1 MASDIAKFEADYSF
15 VRDQISEFFDSGSIQ
30 NALQTIGEVGI
41 TGWEKWWQVELAI
54 WLSDH
59 EDIGDWVMEERF
71 FTDLRLKSKKDS
83 IAIDIGFRMKGYSKD
98 EMLFLELKQ
107 NNDWRLCIEN
117 MLIDVEKVE
126 SAQVRSIES
135 KVMIRNFFVV
145 GVYLT
150 DDISKRE
157 IHDYIEMRT
166 KEMNI
171 PFGRQHI
178 FSKFIQNTH
187 FGVTVF

>member
-1 MASDIAKFEADYSF
+1 MASDLAKFEADFYF
-15 VRDQISEFFDSGSIQ
+15 VRDQISDFFDSGSIQ
-30 NALQTIGEVGI
+30 NALQTIDEVGI

-59 EDIGDWVMEERF
+59 EDIGDWVMEEPF

-83 IAIDIGFRMKGYSKD
+83 IAIDIGFRMKGYSTD

-107 NNDWRLCIEN
+107 NNDWRRCIEN

-126 SAQVRSIES
+126 SAQVQSIES
-135 KVMIRNFFVV
+135 KVRIRNFFVV

-157 IHDYIEMRT
+157 IHDYIEIRA
-166 KEMNI
+166 KEMDI
-171 PFGRQHI
+171 PFERQHI
-178 FSKFIQNTH
+178 FSKFIQNTL